1 MSDRVHSPRRW
12 LIYAKLLPA
21 MGAVRNSK
29 RKDGKNFVSF
39 FSFRCFYVLYL
50 RLYLNNV
57 LNESNVCVTP
67 QEKNRRNGGIIT
79 IREWL
84 NWSPNDANNWDPGNM
99 VSTYKGNS
107 SLTLLY
113 FQGFRH
119 FTNA

>member
-1 MSDRVHSPRRW
+1 MVNLCKITPSHGGGSKQQKEGW
-12 LIYAKLLPA
+12 EKLC
-21 MGAVRNSK
+21 
-29 RKDGKNFVSF
+29 FF